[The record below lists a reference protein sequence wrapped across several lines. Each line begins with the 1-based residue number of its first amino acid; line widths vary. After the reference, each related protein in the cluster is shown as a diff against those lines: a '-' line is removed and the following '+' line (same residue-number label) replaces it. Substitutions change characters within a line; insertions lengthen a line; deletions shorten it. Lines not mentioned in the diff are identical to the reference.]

1 MLRRETHL
9 HFTCL
14 YHLSSFLP
22 LKNRPHCSN
31 EPWVH
36 SLPPPT
42 FPCWILII
50 TSIYSLLFAQLFFS
64 PRSRN
69 TPACPGLCEAIIN
82 SSQDSNLRVFVCCS
96 WCCCCHFLCLEFFF
110 SSPCVN
116 YSHFPPPP
124 PRVRT
129 FIEKVWLLDL
139 AARVLAFIRRIIN
152 FWANKLEGPTFFF
165 RRCSLSKWNLARL
178 N

>member
-1 MLRRETHL
+1 MLRRKTHL
-9 HFTCL
+9 HFTYL

-50 TSIYSLLFAQLFFS
+50 TSIYSLLFAQLFF
-64 PRSRN
+64 
-69 TPACPGLCEAIIN
+69 
-82 SSQDSNLRVFVCCS
+82 
-96 WCCCCHFLCLEFFF
+96 F
-110 SSPCVN
+110 SSLQEHPSMSRALWSNYKFIPRLRLASVCLLFLMLLLPFSLFGIFLFQPCVN
-116 YSHFPPPP
+116 YSHFPPLP

-165 RRCSLSKWNLARL
+165 GPCSLSKWNLARL